1 MFRYPFIRWPVILLL
16 SGLVNLLLFTMIP
29 ALHNFF
35 GGFVVPETREKGNKR
50 LVAEM
55 IRPKEEK
62 PKEIRKELREM
73 VQAKARSVRS
83 DMMMKFT
90 PDLDVAG
97 GQGVAMESREL
108 EAMVVDEG
116 QTDQQLV
123 KLYTPP
129 PEVPLRAIEL
139 GISGTVMAILVI
151 GRDGRVESVEIEKSP
166 HPSLSSS
173 VRKAL
178 SRWRF
183 KPATYKGVPVK
194 VRRKQPIEITLE

>member
-1 MFRYPFIRWPVILLL
+1 MLRNPFVRWPAILVL

-29 ALHNFF
+29 ALHNLF
-35 GGFVVPETREKGNKR
+35 GGFDVPEVRDAGKRR

-55 IRPKEEK
+55 VRPREEK
-62 PKEIRKELREM
+62 PKEIRKELRDM
-73 VQAKARSVRS
+73 VQAKTRSVQS

-97 GQGVAMESREL
+97 GQGVAMETGDL

-116 QTDQQLV
+116 QTDQELV

-151 GRDGRVESVEIEKSP
+151 DREGRVESVEIEKSP

-194 VRRKQPIEITLE
+194 VRRRQPIEITLE